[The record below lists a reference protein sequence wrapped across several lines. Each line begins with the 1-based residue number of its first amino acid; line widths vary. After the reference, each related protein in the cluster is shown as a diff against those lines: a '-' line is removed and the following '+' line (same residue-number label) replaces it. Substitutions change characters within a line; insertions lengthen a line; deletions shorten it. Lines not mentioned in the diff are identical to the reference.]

1 MLLVYRESGRNDV
14 QWMEE
19 IEADLQPVTDAGRIR

>member
-1 MLLVYRESGRNDV
+1 MFLVHRESGRNDV

-19 IEADLQPVTDAGRIR
+19 IEADLKMNRVRMLGE